1 MDEVLRRFV
10 IFISIILILLIVLI
24 GFTLLMTGTL
34 QFPMAKNKLPTLL
47 TSPSITGKDV
57 LGHVSIN
64 ILPRCTFDMSNGWNF
79 FSLCSDP
86 DNKTIDAIVGN
97 TTYRYVLRWNTSRME
112 WDIYSPRAMEN
123 PFENLTTNE
132 SFFTLLYSPYSL
144 SVPGPSN
151 PDMNIT
157 MVQGW
162 DAPSWPYIFDTNITK
177 YFNETIYRYMMKWD
191 NPSQE
196 FLIYSPRSIDN
207 PFTKIFK
214 AEGQMLYAYSAHTLR
229 YNKTDLMDP

>member
-112 WDIYSPRAMEN
+112 WDIYSPRA
-123 PFENLTTNE
+123 
-132 SFFTLLYSPYSL
+132 
-144 SVPGPSN
+144 PSN
-151 PDMNIT
+151 PFDSFTVNESYFTLFYSTEQMAIAGTPNPSMNIT
-157 MVQGW
+157 MIQGW
-162 DAPSWPYIFDTNITK
+162 DAPSWPYEFDTNVTK
-177 YFNETIYRYMMKWD
+177 YLNETIHRYMMKWD
-191 NPSQE
+191 NSSQE
-196 FLIYSPRSIDN
+196 FLIYSPRSVEN

-214 AEGQMLYAYSAHTLR
+214 GEGQMIYAYNNHTLE
-229 YNKTDLMDP
+229 YNKTYLIDP